1 MVRYNKW
8 TDEQAAEL
16 RRLWEG
22 EVPVLDIMR
31 ALDMNHNQVVGK
43 AFRMRLT
50 RRQHAPG
57 AQLRPRKREVEIKR
71 KREMWVVEPLLVRTC
86 QYPHG
91 DPRKPGFH
99 FCGSLVVPG
108 KPYCEAH
115 CAVTYTVY
123 RTKKEAQRALEREI
137 GGALKAIEREAR
149 EMEG

>member
-8 TDEQAAEL
+8 TDEQTTEL
-16 RRLWEG
+16 RRLWEN
-22 EVPVLDIMR
+22 ETPVLDIMR

-43 AFRMRLT
+43 AFRMGLT

-71 KREMWVVEPLLVRTC
+71 KREMYEIEPLLARTC

-91 DPRKPGFH
+91 DPRDPGFH
-99 FCGSLVVPG
+99 FCGDPVHPG
-108 KPYCEAH
+108 KPYCPSH
-115 CAVTYTVY
+115 CAVTYTAY
-123 RTKKEAQRALEREI
+123 KTEKEAHRALEKEI

-149 EMEG
+149 EMRA